1 MASKLTK
8 WINAQLKAKGKS
20 SKEAQK
26 MQVNTQV

>member
-20 SKEAQK
+20 SKEAK
-26 MQVNTQV
+26 KDAGKY